1 MLTVSPL
8 ELRAIRSVM
17 DADLQNDSIADFA
30 FNLRDNTL
38 ISSSNLVP

>member
-8 ELRAIRSVM
+8 ELRAIRSVLE
-17 DADLQNDSIADFA
+17 ADLKSDSIADFA
-30 FNLRDNTL
+30 FNLRGNTL